1 MAVSQRVAGSVL
13 LVVAQAAGVFRR
25 TPIQRLD
32 QQLSWLRTNQAF
44 FATGACHILA
54 WVCRDA
60 YPDREIM
67 AAAMRLN
74 GDPQVSH
81 VYATWGS
88 WAFDHSGWNVESE
101 LVEVNAAFEAPD
113 RSNGSQ
119 SIPNWAT
126 SVGNITTASPTSI
139 GRTRSNAPT
148 TMSLPT
154 SLRSVDVPTPIHQHV
169 ADCPSPVTG
178 D

>member
-101 LVEVNAAFEAPD
+101 LVEVNAAFEARPVERLTINTELGD
-113 RSNGSQ
+113 FCREHHHRLPHQYWQDPIERAYNY
-119 SIPNWAT
+119 
-126 SVGNITTASPTSI
+126 VTA
-139 GRTRSNAPT
+139 
-148 TMSLPT
+148 
-154 SLRSVDVPTPIHQHV
+154 HQ
-169 ADCPSPVTG
+169 PP
-178 D
+178 